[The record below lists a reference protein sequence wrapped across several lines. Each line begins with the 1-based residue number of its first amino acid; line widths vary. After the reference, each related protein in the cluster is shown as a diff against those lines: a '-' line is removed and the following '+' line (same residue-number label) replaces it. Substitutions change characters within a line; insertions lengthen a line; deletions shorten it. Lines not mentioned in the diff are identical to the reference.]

1 MTDHACSSPLR
12 RALLALVAAASSGC
26 VVGSL
31 RHVQAGGAVGTS
43 GALGGALEGSLG
55 GGVEPVGL
63 EVTARAKFTD
73 RVLSG
78 ALGAGG
84 YLATATDS
92 GTPFGFAH
100 LGLHA
105 LQVDV
110 IDATPYVSAFSPYLS
125 LGLGLCVL
133 DCQTTQGPSVVPGIP
148 VRSSDLGVLT
158 FGLSAEYDVRFA
170 RDGEGFFG
178 LSIGYARY
186 SRREPRRPF

>member
-1 MTDHACSSPLR
+1 MS
-12 RALLALVAAASSGC
+12 
-26 VVGSL
+26 SL
-31 RHVQAGGAVGTS
+31 RHVQAGGVVGTS
-43 GALGGALEGSLG
+43 GALGGAIEGSLG
-55 GGVEPVGL
+55 GGIEPIGL
-63 EVTARAKFTD
+63 EVTARAKLTD

-84 YLATATDS
+84 YFATASDS
-92 GTPFGFAH
+92 GSPFGFAH

-133 DCQTTQGPSVVPGIP
+133 DCQSADRPSSFPGIP

-158 FGLSAEYDVRFA
+158 IGLSAEYDVRFA

-178 LSIGYARY
+178 LSVGYARY